1 RQGRDSLG
9 FDLGANPLRLYS
21 ERARSENLR
30 VGSGDETKV
39 LLLTL
44 QLSYEIAENL
54 FIDINVNK
62 RSSTSLLSGVA
73 PEATIVSG
81 GIRWNMARREF

>member
-1 RQGRDSLG
+1 MRS
-9 FDLGANPLRLYS
+9 YT
-21 ERARSENLR
+21 ERVRSDYLR

-44 QLSYEIAENL
+44 QVSYEVAENL

-62 RSSTSLLSGVA
+62 RSSTSLLGGVA

-81 GIRWNMARREF
+81 